1 VAVLREYGLNTG
13 GNKPLENPKEDTKMW
28 TQGQIAALES
38 NTIYTYWAKV
48 FDEGSEH
55 GINEGRISKLTI
67 RKQGE
72 TRDLYNFDRG
82 LDLPPANEEVET
94 VLNTILAKYS

>member
-1 VAVLREYGLNTG
+1 
-13 GNKPLENPKEDTKMW
+13 MW
-28 TQGQIAALES
+28 KQGQIAAPAS

-48 FDEGSEH
+48 YEEGSEH
-55 GINEGRISKLTI
+55 GINQGRVSKLTI

-72 TRDLYNFDRG
+72 TRDLYNYDRG

-94 VLNTILAKYS
+94 ILNIILAKYS

>member
-1 VAVLREYGLNTG
+1 
-13 GNKPLENPKEDTKMW
+13 MW

-38 NTIYTYWAKV
+38 NTTYSYWAKV
-48 FDEGSEH
+48 YETGSEH
-55 GINEGRISKLTI
+55 GINQGRVSKLTI

-72 TRDLYNFDRG
+72 TRDLYNYDRG

-94 VLNTILAKYS
+94 ILNIILAKYN

>member
-1 VAVLREYGLNTG
+1 
-13 GNKPLENPKEDTKMW
+13 MW

-38 NTIYTYWAKV
+38 NNIYSYWAKV
-48 FDEGSEH
+48 FDEGSVH

-82 LDLPPANEEVET
+82 LDLPPANEEVEK
-94 VLNTILAKYS
+94 VLSIILAKYS

>member
-1 VAVLREYGLNTG
+1 
-13 GNKPLENPKEDTKMW
+13 MW

>member
-1 VAVLREYGLNTG
+1 
-13 GNKPLENPKEDTKMW
+13 MW

-38 NTIYTYWAKV
+38 NNIYKYWAKV

-67 RKQGE
+67 RKANE
-72 TRDLYNFDRG
+72 TRDLYNYDRG
-82 LDLPPANEEVET
+82 LDLPPANDEVET
-94 VLNTILAKYS
+94 VLSIILAKYS

>member
-1 VAVLREYGLNTG
+1 MPIGLQVKTVIII
-13 GNKPLENPKEDTKMW
+13 NKNQRRKTKMW
-28 TQGQIAALES
+28 KQGQIAAPAS

-48 FDEGSEH
+48 YEEGSEH
-55 GINEGRISKLTI
+55 GINQGRVSKLTI

-72 TRDLYNFDRG
+72 TRDLYNYDRG

-94 VLNTILAKYS
+94 ILNIILAKYS

>member
-1 VAVLREYGLNTG
+1 
-13 GNKPLENPKEDTKMW
+13 MW
-28 TQGQIAALES
+28 KQGQIAAPIS

-48 FDEGSEH
+48 YEEGSEF
-55 GINEGRISKLTI
+55 GINQGRISKLTI
-67 RKQGE
+67 CKQGE

-94 VLNTILAKYS
+94 VLNIILAKHN